1 MHVPLIFLPSKPT
14 PSQQVEDPA
23 KSLPHPDEAAALLIL
38 GLGGY
43 GVTAGPWN
51 SSEPSRSWSM
61 ELHNFYGFL
70 TPGGYSCSFS
80 PSFKSN
86 GEHRDWEGGSFL
98 INKPRGKAY
107 LRQGSGRNQFPR
119 FLVKEV
125 VTLPIPLAQGHG
137 PREAE
142 SAGHRGW
149 VCCIPN
155 QFSSHGWCDC
165 ELWLDALPGS
175 TARGETMGTNQTP

>member
-86 GEHRDWEGGSFL
+86 GEHRDWEGGKFP
-98 INKPRGKAY
+98 NKQTPREGLSQARQWKEPVSKVPCKRGCY
-107 LRQGSGRNQFPR
+107 PPHPIGTRTWPQGSWECRARRVGLLHPQPVFQPR
-119 FLVKEV
+119 LV
-125 VTLPIPLAQGHG
+125 
-137 PREAE
+137 
-142 SAGHRGW
+142 
-149 VCCIPN
+149 
-155 QFSSHGWCDC
+155 
-165 ELWLDALPGS
+165 
-175 TARGETMGTNQTP
+175 